1 MRKKLQIGGFFFD
14 LRFLQLFRRKLYAK
28 GVGKIII
35 KKEAAHYIRP
45 KQTNELL

>member
-35 KKEAAHYIRP
+35 NKGSYTPMRQK
-45 KQTNELL
+45 